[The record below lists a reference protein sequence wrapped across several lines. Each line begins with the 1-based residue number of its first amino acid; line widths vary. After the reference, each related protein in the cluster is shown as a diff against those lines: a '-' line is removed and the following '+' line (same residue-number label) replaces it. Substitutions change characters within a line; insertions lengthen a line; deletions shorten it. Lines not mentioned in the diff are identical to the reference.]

1 MRMHAMGIGQPAGL
15 LGSGLP
21 AAQLCWPFF
30 IFFLIS
36 QYENKRE
43 NLS

>member
-1 MRMHAMGIGQPAGL
+1 MGIAQPAGL

-21 AAQLCWPFF
+21 AAQLGWHFSFF
-30 IFFLIS
+30 FQS
-36 QYENKRE
+36 ENKRE